1 MTHTHTNWQNDE
13 KVGISVQTEL
23 DNWVHKRFI
32 FLTLSFFN
40 IDCILIFDLNGSD
53 T

>member
-23 DNWVHKRFI
+23 DNWVHKRFG
-32 FLTLSFFN
+32 FF
-40 IDCILIFDLNGSD
+40 
-53 T
+53 